1 MPHFACP
8 ADAVSRQCPN
18 SQLDPLAIGNV
29 CHSVRRM
36 TVDSILLKVL
46 RCGCRGFCG
55 VGLQRLRGRLS
66 GGVCHPVC
74 TSSVVVLVRGEGAVM
89 KGGRRQR
96 AIGQAVVA
104 LMTVLMSMV
113 VADAAAVVDVYR
125 MIQYDL
131 KGNPMGSRRAA
142 LNHHTVSGF
151 DVQGADLS
159 RAVVILPALKV
170 NISSLDEFVQNKG
183 LLGGLLLLLPQRSDE
198 TGGAEGD
205 DSDEKVA
212 KALAE
217 LEQWL
222 VHNTFQY
229 PVYFAY
235 EDENL
240 LKLLH
245 EVAASDA
252 AGRPAS
258 ATNGGYKLVVS
269 APEAKK
275 LTTPTITNIQ
285 GWLPGLRAEGDS
297 LMLPT
302 IAIVAS
308 YDTFGAAPALA
319 SGSDSNGS
327 GVAMLLELAR
337 LFSRLYANP
346 NTRGRYNL
354 LFGLTSG
361 SPYNYNGTSN
371 WLRNFDQRLRESME
385 YALCLNSLGSS
396 SDRMLLHVSKPPEN
410 AFIQQIFSEIESVAK
425 DSDLTVELKHKKIN
439 ISNSRVAWE
448 HEQFSRQ
455 RITAVTLSH
464 LEEPPEL
471 LQRTGGIADIRS
483 VNETV
488 VLRNI
493 KVVAESLARHIYG
506 QQGKQVELFAAG
518 SNLALN
524 PSYVRSWLNLLGRT
538 SRVAPFLGKNA
549 PIINALHKELSQH
562 TKDASLQHETLDS
575 TFLFY
580 DSTKAQLN
588 VYQVASV
595 TFDFIVALAVGSY
608 LMLLFIVLFIST
620 KGVKDFVGIFRKA
633 PSRKY
638 KST

>member
-1 MPHFACP
+1 
-8 ADAVSRQCPN
+8 
-18 SQLDPLAIGNV
+18 
-29 CHSVRRM
+29 
-36 TVDSILLKVL
+36 
-46 RCGCRGFCG
+46 
-55 VGLQRLRGRLS
+55 
-66 GGVCHPVC
+66 
-74 TSSVVVLVRGEGAVM
+74 
-89 KGGRRQR
+89 
-96 AIGQAVVA
+96 
-104 LMTVLMSMV
+104 
-113 VADAAAVVDVYR
+113 
-125 MIQYDL
+125 
-131 KGNPMGSRRAA
+131 
-142 LNHHTVSGF
+142 
-151 DVQGADLS
+151 
-159 RAVVILPALKV
+159 
-170 NISSLDEFVQNKG
+170 
-183 LLGGLLLLLPQRSDE
+183 
-198 TGGAEGD
+198 
-205 DSDEKVA
+205 
-212 KALAE
+212 
-217 LEQWL
+217 
-222 VHNTFQY
+222 
-229 PVYFAY
+229 
-235 EDENL
+235 
-240 LKLLH
+240 
-245 EVAASDA
+245 
-252 AGRPAS
+252 
-258 ATNGGYKLVVS
+258 
-269 APEAKK
+269 
-275 LTTPTITNIQ
+275 
-285 GWLPGLRAEGDS
+285 
-297 LMLPT
+297 
-302 IAIVAS
+302 
-308 YDTFGAAPALA
+308 
-319 SGSDSNGS
+319 
-327 GVAMLLELAR
+327 
-337 LFSRLYANP
+337 
-346 NTRGRYNL
+346 
-354 LFGLTSG
+354 
-361 SPYNYNGTSN
+361 
-371 WLRNFDQRLRESME
+371 ME

-471 LQRTGGIADIRS
+471 LQRTGGIADIRRS

>member
-1 MPHFACP
+1 MRGAK
-8 ADAVSRQCPN
+8 RQ
-18 SQLDPLAIGNV
+18 QQVMGRALVALV
-29 CHSVRRM
+29 
-36 TVDSILLKVL
+36 TVVM
-46 RCGCRGFCG
+46 
-55 VGLQRLRGRLS
+55 
-66 GGVCHPVC
+66 
-74 TSSVVVLVRGEGAVM
+74 SVVVVE
-89 KGGRRQR
+89 
-96 AIGQAVVA
+96 
-104 LMTVLMSMV
+104 
-113 VADAAAVVDVYR
+113 AAAVLDVYR

-131 KGNPMGSRRAA
+131 GGVPMGSRRAA
-142 LNHHTVSGF
+142 LSHHATSGF
-151 DVQGADLS
+151 AVPGADLS

-170 NISSLDEFVQNKG
+170 NISSLNEFVQNKG
-183 LLGGLLLLLPQRSDE
+183 LLGGLLLLLPQRSNGS
-198 TGGAEGD
+198 GGDGD
-205 DSDEKVA
+205 DSDENVA

-235 EDENL
+235 ESDNVQNILQEITAN
-240 LKLLH
+240 
-245 EVAASDA
+245 DA
-252 AGRPAS
+252 AGRPAT
-258 ATNGGYKLVVS
+258 ATTGGYKLVVS
-269 APEAKK
+269 VSDAKK
-275 LTTPTITNIQ
+275 LPSPTLTNIQ
-285 GWLPGLRAEGDS
+285 GWLPGLRPAGDTS
-297 LMLPT
+297 MLPT

-319 SGSDSNGS
+319 AGSDSNGS

-346 NTRGRYNL
+346 NTRGPFNL

-361 SPYNYNGTSN
+361 GPYNYNGTYN
-371 WLRNFDQRLRESME
+371 WLRNFDQRLKESME

-396 SDRMLLHVSKPPEN
+396 SDRMWMHVSKPPEN
-410 AFIQQIFSEIESVAK
+410 AFIRKIFSEIENVAQ
-425 DSDLTVELKHKKIN
+425 DLDLTVELRHKKIN

-455 RITAVTLSH
+455 RITAVTLSQ
-464 LEEPPEL
+464 LEEAPEL
-471 LQRTGGIADIRS
+471 LQRSGGIADSRKT

-488 VLRNI
+488 VMRNI

-506 QQGKQVELFAAG
+506 QEGKQVEVFAKG
-518 SNLALN
+518 SNLALS
-524 PSYVRSWLNLLGRT
+524 PAYVRSWLDLLGRT
-538 SRVAPFLGKNA
+538 PRVAPFLGKNA
-549 PIINALHKELSQH
+549 PIITALHKELAQH

-575 TFLFY
+575 AHVFY
-580 DSTKAQLN
+580 DLTKAQLN

-608 LMLLFIVLFIST
+608 LILLFIVLFIST
-620 KGVKDFVGIFRKA
+620 KGVDDFIGVFRKP